1 MPLWVQWSD
10 YIIGILGLGLTIGTL
25 LTSLNLKKHLVKRA
39 EIESFRSH
47 KQEILNQI
55 DGFIHSINEDKI
67 FKKDDKQT
75 FRPKVSQF
83 ATEIQSSYS
92 FLSRKSKQK
101 VKKVHALLNI
111 YPIDWENVATELVAL
126 KSYLQK
132 EII

>member
-1 MPLWVQWSD
+1 MPLWIQWCD
-10 YIIGILGLGLTIGTL
+10 FIIGILGLLLTIGTL
-25 LTSLNLKKHLVKRA
+25 WTSVNLKKHLTKRA
-39 EIESFRSH
+39 EIELFRNE
-47 KQEILNQI
+47 KQDILDQI
-55 DGFIHSINEDKI
+55 EGFIHSINEDKI
-67 FKKDDKQT
+67 FKNDDKQT

-92 FLSRKSKQK
+92 FLSRNSKQT
-101 VKKVHALLNI
+101 VKKVHALLSK